1 MGFSRLSLATKL
13 RLLTTGAVLL
23 TTLLVLGVAVYRTAT
38 DSFERLSRKG
48 ETLAHMIAQ
57 NSEFAVYTQNPGG
70 LRQIT
75 QSLRA
80 DSEVAYVRF
89 VAGNGRQLFAETLLE
104 GYSLPPQ
111 PSTAG
116 ARHEDGAKVQ
126 VLTQENGTRVV
137 EVVMPVG
144 GASDGGGLL
153 AGDVMSQTSPDQV
166 AGLLQLGLSEEL
178 TRRELQG
185 FLQDASLAAVLVAL
199 VGVLLAN
206 FMVRRISA
214 PISKLV
220 VATQAVAR
228 GQLDAPIDAGGR
240 DEIGVLATSFR
251 GMLERLRAYR
261 SEVEEYQRSLERK
274 VEERTSQLEAT
285 TREARDLARQ
295 AQEASRAK
303 SQFLANMSHEIR
315 TPMNGVVGM
324 TQLLLKTPMNPQQQR
339 YAETVRVSAES
350 LLNVINDILDFSKVE
365 AGKLELEVLEFDLRE
380 SVESVCDLL
389 AQRAHDKGLEL
400 VTVLDDRVP
409 ETLVGDAG
417 RLRQILM
424 NLVGNAIK
432 FTESGEVT
440 VRVNLVEERADGAL
454 LDFEVRDTGIG
465 ISAEALPRLFQAFV
479 QADGSTTRK
488 YGGTGL
494 GLAIS
499 KQIVGLM
506 GGEISAQSTLGVGS
520 SFRFT
525 ARFAR
530 PSGPAAERA
539 ARRAE
544 LQGKRIL
551 VVDDN
556 ATNREVLARSLQP
569 SGMAVTCAPDGPSAL
584 RLALD
589 AAERGA
595 PYQLAILDMMM
606 PGMDGLQLA
615 RAIRGSPELPA
626 MGLLLLTSVGG
637 QGEPEEA
644 RRAGVDA
651 YLTKPI
657 RQVQLLD
664 CLVAMLGRN
673 ASRTSADVPLR
684 THEGLVVPG
693 AHVLVVDDNVVNRAV
708 IVGMLE
714 AYECRTSEAGN
725 GQEAVNR
732 VTETAFDLVFM
743 DCQMPVLDGFEATA
757 EIRRFEIT
765 QGRRRVPI
773 VALTAS
779 ALMGER
785 ERCLAAGMDDYLSKP
800 VRQAELGQAVSRWVQ
815 VPDQAKAK
823 GNGSGLR
830 NGHSNGNG
838 AAHSG
843 SSPQASKGSSVE
855 VLDSSVIDAIRAMP
869 NQRSGDALTR
879 LVGIYLQH
887 TPTAIQQLRVAV
899 DTGQCPDAQ
908 RIAHTI
914 KSSSGMLGAT
924 GLAELLAEA
933 EAAGRASSQVEL
945 SRLIAVI
952 EAEYQE
958 VHEALSQLL
967 PARADG

>member
-1 MGFSRLSLATKL
+1 M
-13 RLLTTGAVLL
+13 V
-23 TTLLVLGVAVYRTAT
+23 
-38 DSFERLSRKG
+38 
-48 ETLAHMIAQ
+48 AQ
-57 NSEFAVYTQNPGG
+57 NSEFAVYTQNPGA

-89 VAGNGRQLFAETLLE
+89 VAGNGRQLFAETLLD
-104 GYSLPPQ
+104 GYRLPPQ
-111 PSTAG
+111 PSAG
-116 ARHEDGAKVQ
+116 ETHREDEAKLR
-126 VLTQENGTRVV
+126 VLTQESGTRVV
-137 EVVMPVG
+137 EVIVPVG
-144 GASDGGGLL
+144 GGSDAAALL
-153 AGDVMSQTSPDQV
+153 SGDVMSQSSPDQS
-166 AGLLQLGLSEEL
+166 AGLLQLGLSEDL

-185 FLQDASLAAVLVAL
+185 FLRDATLAAVVVAL

-206 FMVRRISA
+206 VMVRRVSA
-214 PISKLV
+214 PINKLV
-220 VATQAVAR
+220 MATQSVAR
-228 GQLDAPIDAGGR
+228 GQLDAQIEAGGR

-261 SEVEEYQRSLERK
+261 AEVEEYQRGLEQK

-324 TQLLLKTPMNPQQQR
+324 TQLLLKTSLNPQQQR

-400 VTVLDDRVP
+400 VTVVDEQVP
-409 ETLVGDAG
+409 DALVGDTG
-417 RLRQILM
+417 RLRQVLM
-424 NLVGNAIK
+424 NLLGNAIK
-432 FTESGEVT
+432 FTETGEVT
-440 VRVNLVEERADGAL
+440 VRVNLLEDQPEGPL
-454 LDFEVRDTGIG
+454 LEFEVRDTGIG

-499 KQIVGLM
+499 RQIVGLM
-506 GGEISAQSTLGVGS
+506 GGEISATSTLGAGS

-530 PSGPAAERA
+530 QSGPAEQRA

-544 LQGKRIL
+544 LLGKRTL

-556 ATNREVLARSLQP
+556 ATNREVLARSLQG
-569 SGMAVTCAPDGPSAL
+569 SGMAVTCASDGPSAL

-589 AAERGA
+589 AAARGT
-595 PYQLAILDMMM
+595 PYQLGILDMMM

-657 RQVQLLD
+657 RQAQLLD

-673 ASRTSADVPLR
+673 GARAHPEEPL
-684 THEGLVVPG
+684 HVGESFAAPG
-693 AHVLVVDDNVVNRAV
+693 AHILVVDDNVVNRAV

-714 AYECRTSEAGN
+714 SYECRTTEASN
-725 GQEAVNR
+725 GQEAVKR
-732 VTETAFDLVFM
+732 VAETAFDLVFM
-743 DCQMPVLDGFEATA
+743 DCQMPVLDGFEATG
-757 EIRRFEIT
+757 EIRRFEVKH
-765 QGRRRVPI
+765 GRRRVPI

-779 ALMGER
+779 ALKGER

-800 VRQAELGQAVSRWVQ
+800 VRQNELGQAISRWVEVAVQ
-815 VPDQAKAK
+815 PPA
-823 GNGSGLR
+823 
-830 NGHSNGNG
+830 NGNG
-838 AAHSG
+838 ANHGKGNGNGHGKTPA
-843 SSPQASKGSSVE
+843 PPAS
-855 VLDSSVIDAIRAMP
+855 VLDRSVIDAIRAMP
-869 NQRSGDALTR
+869 NQRSGDALGR

-887 TPTAIQQLRVAV
+887 TPSAIQQLRVAV
-899 DTGQCPDAQ
+899 DGGQCPEAQ

-914 KSSSGMLGAT
+914 KSSSGMLGAM
-924 GLAELLAEA
+924 GLAELLSQA
-933 EAAGRASSQVEL
+933 EAAGRASSHADL
-945 SRLIAVI
+945 SRLIPVI

-958 VHEALSQLL
+958 VHRALSELL
-967 PARADG
+967 PSPADV

>member
-1 MGFSRLSLATKL
+1 MGFGRLSLATKL

-23 TTLLVLGVAVYRTAT
+23 TTLLVLGVAVYRTVT

-48 ETLAHMIAQ
+48 ETLAHMVAQ
-57 NSEFAVYTQNPGG
+57 NSEFAVYTQNPGA
-70 LRQIT
+70 LQQIT

-89 VAGNGRQLFAETLLE
+89 VAGNGRQLFAETLLD
-104 GYSLPPQ
+104 GYRLPPQ
-111 PSTAG
+111 PSTATV
-116 ARHEDGAKVQ
+116 RRKDGAQLRV
-126 VLTQENGTRVV
+126 VPQENGTRVV
-137 EVVMPVG
+137 EVVVPVG
-144 GASDGGGLL
+144 GASEGGGFLS
-153 AGDVMSQTSPDQV
+153 GDVMSQTSPDQE

-185 FLQDASLAAVLVAL
+185 FLQDATLAAVVVVL
-199 VGVLLAN
+199 VGLLLAN
-206 FMVRRISA
+206 FVVRRISA
-214 PISKLV
+214 PIGKLV

-228 GQLDAPIDAGGR
+228 GQLDAQIEAGGR
-240 DEIGVLATSFR
+240 DEIGVLAISFR

-261 SEVEEYQRSLERK
+261 AEVEEYQRGLERK

-295 AQEASRAK
+295 AEEASRAK

-324 TQLLLKTPMNPQQQR
+324 TQLLIKTSLNPQQQR

-400 VTVLDDRVP
+400 VTVVDDRVP
-409 ETLVGDAG
+409 DALVGDAG

-424 NLVGNAIK
+424 NLLGNAIK
-432 FTESGEVT
+432 FTETGEVT
-440 VRVNLVEERADGAL
+440 VRVNLVEEQAEGAL
-454 LDFEVRDTGIG
+454 LEFEVRDTGIG

-506 GGEISAQSTLGVGS
+506 GGEISAKSTPGAGS

-530 PSGPAAERA
+530 QSAPAEARA

-544 LQGKRIL
+544 LQGKRTL

-556 ATNREVLARSLQP
+556 ATNREVLARSLQG
-569 SGMAVTCAPDGPSAL
+569 SGMAVTCAADGPSAL

-589 AAERGA
+589 AAERGT
-595 PYQLAILDMMM
+595 PYQLGILDMMM

-615 RAIRGSPELPA
+615 RAIRGSPELPT

-657 RQVQLLD
+657 RQAQLLD
-664 CLVAMLGRN
+664 CLVSMLGRN
-673 ASRTSADVPLR
+673 GARPHAEEPSRATESFA
-684 THEGLVVPG
+684 VPG

-714 AYECRTSEAGN
+714 SYECRTVEAGN
-725 GQEAVNR
+725 GREAVNR
-732 VTETAFDLVFM
+732 VAEATFDLVFM
-743 DCQMPVLDGFEATA
+743 DCQMPVLDGFEATG
-757 EIRRFEIT
+757 EIRRFET
-765 QGRRRVPI
+765 KHGRRRVPI

-779 ALMGER
+779 ALKGER

-800 VRQAELGQAVSRWVQ
+800 VRQSELGQAVCRWVAVHPQ
-815 VPDQAKAK
+815 TTAN
-823 GNGSGLR
+823 GNGHG
-830 NGHSNGNG
+830 NGNENGNG
-838 AAHSG
+838 AAHAEPSAPPAEG
-843 SSPQASKGSSVE
+843 TSAG
-855 VLDSSVIDAIRAMP
+855 VLDHTVIDAIRAMP

-887 TPTAIQQLRVAV
+887 TPAAIQQLRIAV
-899 DTGQCPDAQ
+899 DNGQCPEAQ

-924 GLAELLAEA
+924 GLAELLGEA
-933 EAAGRASSQVEL
+933 EVAGQASSHSDL
-945 SRLIAVI
+945 SRLISVI
-952 EAEYQE
+952 ETEYQE
-958 VHEALSQLL
+958 VHQALSELL
-967 PARADG
+967 PTRADV